1 VREGWRAVS
10 RTLAA
15 YARAHDR
22 AARRWSVLLRTKGAG
37 IGSRPFRLRDE
48 AEALAVALAE
58 RETGIPREAG
68 SVAEVAARRSL
79 GIEG

>member
-1 VREGWRAVS
+1 
-10 RTLAA
+10 
-15 YARAHDR
+15 
-22 AARRWSVLLRTKGAG
+22 VLLRTKGAG